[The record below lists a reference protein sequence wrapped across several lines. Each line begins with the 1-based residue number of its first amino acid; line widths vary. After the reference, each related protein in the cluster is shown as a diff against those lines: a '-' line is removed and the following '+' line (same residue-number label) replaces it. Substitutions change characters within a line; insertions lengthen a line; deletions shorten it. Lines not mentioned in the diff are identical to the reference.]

1 MLRRLPLALLAAC
14 NSPSPA
20 PPRPASPVP
29 AASSISPVPE
39 DSSKPPV
46 PAASSVP
53 PVPAASSILPV
64 PEAIPTPPLRADTPG
79 GPLTLHLAAV
89 SDEPVVIVPLVDG
102 GVALRSD
109 LALAI
114 APASGGPPVRD
125 PAWPRGLPIVAGE
138 GRPDRLEFGGR
149 WPDAAFFSFS
159 RDYARTGVHH
169 AALRWQT
176 ERWVDQARGEPE
188 EGVLASFITAFAGG
202 PDGAVFGL
210 RSPRYIAQDPEEAD
224 LHAQEQALA
233 RARPVVERLDREQP
247 PAWPALPA
255 GPPADDLLG
264 FPDGTLV
271 VLRAGPR
278 LQQWRPGASAWTSL
292 PAVGYAAADT
302 PVTLVGRDPARLY
315 LHACPGARPRA
326 HQHADGTW
334 RPLRLPDTTCV
345 RALAEAPDGALWLVS
360 AGGLYRHPAPAP
372 VQGVAAAWEKIVLPT
387 VPLPARPAA
396 WRHNGDMFE
405 WNEFPAVP
413 AAAPTPE
420 PDQVVVLASGELWLA
435 ASVGASR
442 FGFAARGRS
451 VVLTT
456 RPVAAAVVLPDPML
470 LAAEASLLDEPAV
483 GPASDCRTLH
493 LQLGA
498 TSDAPASARPP
509 ALTDDRLGDLRVV
522 TTAVGTRHDLAVL
535 WLRGAPEPADAYTRL
550 AALVEPLRPS
560 YPALRLRCSLPT
572 ITGLLP

>member
-1 MLRRLPLALLAAC
+1 MPVVAPAAPSPAYTGSLAVAVAPAVASSTALGAAPAAPRAALPIDAGEVEQPELHVAEVIARYGGTVLDVQHVGQVRSRRSQAPAFLALGGLMLLAGVGIVANDVSQDWEGHQEASAQAQAAGRPAPQAPGLGLGGLGMGLALLGL
-14 NSPSPA
+14 
-20 PPRPASPVP
+20 VP
-29 AASSISPVPE
+29 FG
-39 DSSKPPV
+39 
-46 PAASSVP
+46 
-53 PVPAASSILPV
+53 L
-64 PEAIPTPPLRADTPG
+64 G
-79 GPLTLHLAAV
+79 
-89 SDEPVVIVPLVDG
+89 VVR
-102 GVALRSD
+102 RSD
-109 LALAI
+109 
-114 APASGGPPVRD
+114 V
-125 PAWPRGLPIVAGE
+125 GLDRYTVGE
-138 GRPDRLEFGGR
+138 GH
-149 WPDAAFFSFS
+149 DATF
-159 RDYARTGVHH
+159 H
-169 AALRWQT
+169 
-176 ERWVDQARGEPE
+176 
-188 EGVLASFITAFAGG
+188 
-202 PDGAVFGL
+202 
-210 RSPRYIAQDPEEAD
+210 
-224 LHAQEQALA
+224 
-233 RARPVVERLDREQP
+233 
-247 PAWPALPA
+247 
-255 GPPADDLLG
+255 
-264 FPDGTLV
+264 
-271 VLRAGPR
+271 
-278 LQQWRPGASAWTSL
+278 
-292 PAVGYAAADT
+292 AAADT

-326 HQHADGTW
+326 HQYADGTW

-372 VQGVAAAWEKIVLPT
+372 VQGVAAAWEKLTLPA

-535 WLRGAPEPADAYTRL
+535 WLRGAPEPADAHTRL